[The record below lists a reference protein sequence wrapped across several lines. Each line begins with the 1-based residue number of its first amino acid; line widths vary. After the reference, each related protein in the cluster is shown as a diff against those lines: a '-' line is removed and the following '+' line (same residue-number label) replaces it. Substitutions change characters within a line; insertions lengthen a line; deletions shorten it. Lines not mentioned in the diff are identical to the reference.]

1 MHDYDTLFFLFKG
14 HFDRIILIGTQGFN
28 FYASKSF
35 ILHLFKHDLIQLSW
49 QVNPFNSSLLQNQNQ
64 TLI

>member
-35 ILHLFKHDLIQLSW
+35 ILHLFKHDLIQLS
-49 QVNPFNSSLLQNQNQ
+49 
-64 TLI
+64 